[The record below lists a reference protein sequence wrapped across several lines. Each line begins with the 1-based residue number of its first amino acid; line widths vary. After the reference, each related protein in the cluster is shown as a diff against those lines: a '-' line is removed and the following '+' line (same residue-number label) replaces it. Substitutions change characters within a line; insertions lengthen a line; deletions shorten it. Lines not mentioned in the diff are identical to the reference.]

1 MLNIIVPQKIEDAME
16 TNTNRFHVTVPD
28 YCGCIL
34 SGDYSFELKKRV
46 AQCIDHY
53 QVFEDTGSA
62 AILYIAAWQGEK
74 EKIWYEYTGEKFMD
88 LLGCKNS
95 EVAEVFRDSIID
107 RRIYKDLDMDV
118 GIQKEVKNRDELKVA
133 REELREE
140 GKKAGTI
147 EAVYKLSVNNN
158 GAIWLKDQATVE
170 FYEQDG
176 ICLSLGFLT
185 IVSKEMEAEDELKK
199 HHDQLEEVVLER
211 TAALTILNDQLKQ
224 EIAERKLAEEKLQQS
239 YAKLQKNLDET
250 VHAMSLTAEKR
261 DPYTAGHQ
269 KRTTELALALSR
281 EMGLS
286 EHQIKGIQ
294 MAGLIHDV
302 GKISIPA
309 EILSK
314 PCELNEVEIQLVQK
328 HPQAAFE
335 ILKKI
340 DFPWPV
346 DLIVLQHHEKMDCSG
361 YPQGLA
367 GEDILIEARIL
378 CVADVV
384 ESIESHRPYRPGLGI
399 DTALEEI
406 SKNRGILYD
415 QDVVDACLRLFE
427 EKGFQYQ

>member
-1 MLNIIVPQKIEDAME
+1 MENISDLNRIATQ
-16 TNTNRFHVTVPD
+16 N
-28 YCGCIL
+28 YSGCIL
-34 SGDYSFELKKRV
+34 SGDYSIELKKRL
-46 AQCIDHY
+46 AEYIDHY
-53 QVFEDTGSA
+53 RVFEDTGSA
-62 AILYIAAWQGEK
+62 AILYIAAWQEGEK
-74 EKIWYEYTGEKFMD
+74 EKIWYEYAGERFMK
-88 LLGCKNS
+88 LLGCENS
-95 EVAEVFRDSIID
+95 EVAEVFRDSILV
-107 RRIYKDLDMDV
+107 RRIYKDLDVDV
-118 GIQKEVKNRDELKVA
+118 GVRKEVKNREELNSA

-140 GKKAGTI
+140 SKEAGTI
-147 EAVYKLSVNNN
+147 EAVYKLSVNNE

-170 FYEQDG
+170 IYDQDR

-199 HHDQLEEVVLER
+199 HHDQLEKIVHER
-211 TAALTILNDQLKQ
+211 TAALTKLNDQLKQ

-239 YAKLQKNLDET
+239 YAKLQKNLDEI

-269 KRTTELALALSR
+269 KRTTELAVALAG
-281 EMGLS
+281 EMGLC
-286 EHQIKGIQ
+286 EHQIKGVQ
-294 MAGLIHDV
+294 MAGLIHDM

-314 PCELNEVEIQLVQK
+314 PGELNEVEIQLVRR
-328 HPQAAFE
+328 HPQVAFE
-335 ILKKI
+335 ILRKI

-346 DLIVLQHHEKMDCSG
+346 DLIVLQHHEKMDSSG

-367 GEDILIEARIL
+367 GEEILLEARIL

-406 SKNRGILYD
+406 SKNRGILFD
-415 QDVVDACLRLFE
+415 QNVVDACLRLFK
-427 EKGFQYQ
+427 EKNFQYQ

>member
-1 MLNIIVPQKIEDAME
+1 MGSISNY
-16 TNTNRFHVTVPD
+16 NRDSAPD
-28 YCGCIL
+28 YCGYIL
-34 SGDYSFELKKRV
+34 SGDYSVKLKKRV
-46 AQCIDHY
+46 AESIDHY
-53 QVFEDTGSA
+53 RVFEDTGSA

-74 EKIWYEYTGEKFMD
+74 EKIWYEYASERFTR

-95 EVAEVFRDSIID
+95 ELAEVFRNSIMD
-107 RRIYKDLDMDV
+107 RRIYKDLDVDV
-118 GIQKEVKNRDELKVA
+118 GIRKEVKNREELNYA

-147 EAVYKLSVNNN
+147 EAVYKLAVDNNS
-158 GAIWLKDQATVE
+158 AIWLKDQATVE
-170 FYEQDG
+170 IYEQDG

-199 HHDQLEEVVLER
+199 HHDQLEEIVHER
-211 TAALTILNDQLKQ
+211 TAALTRLNDQLKR
-224 EIAERKLAEEKLQQS
+224 EIAERKLAEEKLQRS
-239 YAKLQKNLDET
+239 YAKLQENLDEI

-269 KRTTELALALSR
+269 KRTTELALALAE

-286 EHQIKGIQ
+286 EHQIKGVQ
-294 MAGLIHDV
+294 MAGLIHDM

-314 PCELNEVEIQLVQK
+314 PGKLNEVEFQLVRR
-328 HPQAAFE
+328 HPQVAFE

-367 GEDILIEARIL
+367 GEEILLEARIL

-384 ESIESHRPYRPGLGI
+384 ESIDSHRPYRPGLGL
-399 DTALEEI
+399 DKALEEI

-415 QDVVDACLRLFE
+415 PDVVDACLRLFK
-427 EKGFQYQ
+427 EKNFQYQ

>member
-1 MLNIIVPQKIEDAME
+1 MESIIDLNSITTQ
-16 TNTNRFHVTVPD
+16 D

-34 SGDYSFELKKRV
+34 SGDYSVELKKRV
-46 AQCIDHY
+46 AEYIDHY
-53 QVFEDTGSA
+53 RGFEDTGSA
-62 AILYIAAWQGEK
+62 AILYIAAWQGGK
-74 EKIWYEYTGEKFMD
+74 EKIWYEYAGERFMK
-88 LLGCKNS
+88 LLGCKKS
-95 EVAEVFRDSIID
+95 ELAEVFRGSVID
-107 RRIYKDLDMDV
+107 RRIYKDLDVDV
-118 GIQKEVKNRDELKVA
+118 GIRKEVKNREELNCA

-147 EAVYKLSVNNN
+147 EAVYKLSVNNY

-170 FYEQDG
+170 IYEQDG

-199 HHDQLEEVVLER
+199 HRDQLEKIVHER
-211 TAALTILNDQLKQ
+211 TAALTKLNTQLKR
-224 EIAERKLAEEKLQQS
+224 EIAERQLTEEKLQRS

-269 KRTTELALALSR
+269 KRTAELAMALAG

-286 EHQIKGIQ
+286 EHQIKGVQ
-294 MAGLIHDV
+294 MAGLIHDM

-314 PCELNEVEIQLVQK
+314 PGKLNEVEIQLVRR

-367 GEDILIEARIL
+367 GEEILLEARIL

-384 ESIESHRPYRPGLGI
+384 ESIDSHRPYRPGLGI
-399 DTALEEI
+399 DKALEEI

-415 QDVVDACLRLFE
+415 PDVVDACLRLFK
-427 EKGFQYQ
+427 EKNFQYQ

>member
-1 MLNIIVPQKIEDAME
+1 ME
-16 TNTNRFHVTVPD
+16 SISDLNRFTTKD
-28 YCGCIL
+28 YSGCIL
-34 SGDYSFELKKRV
+34 SGDYSVELKKRV
-46 AQCIDHY
+46 AEYIDHY
-53 QVFEDTGSA
+53 RLFEATGSA
-62 AILYIAAWQGEK
+62 AMLYIAAWKGQK
-74 EKIWYEYTGEKFMD
+74 EKIWYEYAGEKFMK
-88 LLGCKNS
+88 LLGCEYY

-107 RRIYKDLDMDV
+107 RRIYKDLDVDV
-118 GIQKEVKNRDELKVA
+118 GIRKEVKNREELNYV

-170 FYEQDG
+170 IYEQDG

-199 HHDQLEEVVLER
+199 HHDQLEGIVHER
-211 TAALTILNDQLKQ
+211 TAALTKLNDQLKQ
-224 EIAERKLAEEKLQQS
+224 EIGERKLAEEKLQQS
-239 YAKLQKNLDET
+239 YAKLQKNLDEI
-250 VHAMSLTAEKR
+250 VHAMSLTVEKR

-269 KRTTELALALSR
+269 KRTTELAMALAG

-294 MAGLIHDV
+294 MAALIHDM

-314 PCELNEVEIQLVQK
+314 PGKLSEVEMQMVRR

-335 ILKKI
+335 ILKEI

-367 GEDILIEARIL
+367 GEDILLEARIL
-378 CVADVV
+378 CIADVV

-399 DTALEEI
+399 DKALEEI
-406 SKNRGILYD
+406 SNNRGILFD
-415 QDVVDACLRLFE
+415 QDVVDACLRLFK
-427 EKGFQYQ
+427 EKNFQYQ

>member
-1 MLNIIVPQKIEDAME
+1 ME
-16 TNTNRFHVTVPD
+16 SISDPNRVAAPD

-34 SGDYSFELKKRV
+34 SGDYSVELKRRV
-46 AQCIDHY
+46 ADYIDHY
-53 QVFEDTGSA
+53 RVFEDTGSA

-74 EKIWYEYTGEKFMD
+74 EKIWYEFASQRFMK

-95 EVAEVFRDSIID
+95 DVAEVFRDSIID
-107 RRIYKDLDMDV
+107 RRIYKGLDVDV
-118 GIQKEVKNRDELKVA
+118 GIRKEVKNREELNYV

-170 FYEQDG
+170 IYEQDR

-199 HHDQLEEVVLER
+199 HHDQLEEIVHER

-224 EIAERKLAEEKLQQS
+224 EIAERKLAEEKLRQS
-239 YAKLQKNLDET
+239 YAKLQRNLDEI

-269 KRTTELALALSR
+269 KRTTELAMALAG
-281 EMGLS
+281 EMGLC

-294 MAGLIHDV
+294 MAGLIHDM

-314 PCELNEVEIQLVQK
+314 PGKLNEVEMQLLRR

-335 ILKKI
+335 ILKNI

-346 DLIVLQHHEKMDCSG
+346 DLIVLQHHEKMNCSG

-367 GEDILIEARIL
+367 GEDILLEARIL

-399 DTALEEI
+399 DKALEEI

-415 QDVVDACLRLFE
+415 QDVVDACLRLFK
-427 EKGFQYQ
+427 EKSFRYQ

>member
-1 MLNIIVPQKIEDAME
+1 MESILDLNCIAS
-16 TNTNRFHVTVPD
+16 PD

-34 SGDYSFELKKRV
+34 SGDYSVELKKRV
-46 AQCIDHY
+46 AEYIDHY
-53 QVFEDTGSA
+53 RGFEDTGSA

-74 EKIWYEYTGEKFMD
+74 EKIWYEYAGERFMKI
-88 LLGCKNS
+88 LGCKKS
-95 EVAEVFRDSIID
+95 ELAEVFRNSIID
-107 RRIYKDLDMDV
+107 RRIYKGLDVDV
-118 GIQKEVKNRDELKVA
+118 GVRKEVKSREELNDV

-147 EAVYKLSVNNN
+147 EAVYKLSVNNT

-170 FYEQDG
+170 IYEQDG

-199 HHDQLEEVVLER
+199 HHDQLEKIVHER
-211 TAALTILNDQLKQ
+211 TAALTKLNTQLKR
-224 EIAERKLAEEKLQQS
+224 EIAERKLAEEKLQRS

-269 KRTTELALALSR
+269 KRTTELALALAG

-286 EHQIKGIQ
+286 EHQIKGVQ
-294 MAGLIHDV
+294 MAGLIHDM

-314 PCELNEVEIQLVQK
+314 PGKLNEVEIQLVRR

-367 GEDILIEARIL
+367 GEEILLEARIL

-384 ESIESHRPYRPGLGI
+384 ESIDSHRPYRPGLGI
-399 DTALEEI
+399 DKALEEI

-415 QDVVDACLRLFE
+415 QDVVDACLRLFK
-427 EKGFQYQ
+427 EKNFQYQ

>member
-1 MLNIIVPQKIEDAME
+1 MESISDLNSIPALE
-16 TNTNRFHVTVPD
+16 

-34 SGDYSFELKKRV
+34 SGDFSVDLKKRV
-46 AQCIDHY
+46 AEHIDRY
-53 QVFEDTGSA
+53 RSFEDTGST

-74 EKIWYEYTGEKFMD
+74 EKIWYEYTSQKFMN
-88 LLGCKNS
+88 LLGCENS

-107 RRIYKDLDMDV
+107 RRIYKDLDPDV
-118 GIQKEVKNRDELKVA
+118 GIRKEVKNREELDYDRQA
-133 REELREE
+133 LREE

-147 EAVYKLSVNNN
+147 EAVYKLAVNSN
-158 GAIWLKDQATVE
+158 GAVWLKDQATVE
-170 FYEQDG
+170 VYEQDG
-176 ICLSLGFLT
+176 VCLSLGLLT
-185 IVSKEMEAEDELKK
+185 VVSKEMEAEDELKK
-199 HHDQLEEVVLER
+199 HHDQLEDIVFER
-211 TAALTILNDQLKQ
+211 TAELTILNEQLKQ

-239 YAKLQKNLDET
+239 HAKLQKNLDEL
-250 VHAMSLTAEKR
+250 VSAMSLTAEKR

-269 KRTTELALALSR
+269 KRTTELAMALAV

-286 EHQIKGIQ
+286 EHQIKGVQ

-314 PCELNEVEIQLVQK
+314 PCKLNEVEIQLVK
-328 HPQAAFE
+328 RHPQAAFE

-346 DLIVLQHHEKMDCSG
+346 DLIVLQHHEKMDRSG

-367 GEDILIEARIL
+367 GEDILMEARIL

-399 DTALEEI
+399 DKALEEI
-406 SKNRGILYD
+406 SKNRGILFD
-415 QDVVDACLRLFE
+415 PDVVDACLRLFRD
-427 EKGFQYQ
+427 KGFQY

>member
-1 MLNIIVPQKIEDAME
+1 MESILDLNCIAS
-16 TNTNRFHVTVPD
+16 PD

-34 SGDYSFELKKRV
+34 SGDYSVELKKRV
-46 AQCIDHY
+46 AEYIDHY
-53 QVFEDTGSA
+53 RGFEDTGSA

-74 EKIWYEYTGEKFMD
+74 EKIWYEYAGERFMKI
-88 LLGCKNS
+88 LGCKKS
-95 EVAEVFRDSIID
+95 ELAEVFRNSIID
-107 RRIYKDLDMDV
+107 RRIYKGLDVDV
-118 GIQKEVKNRDELKVA
+118 GVRKEVKNREELNDV

-147 EAVYKLSVNNN
+147 EAVYKLSVNNT

-170 FYEQDG
+170 IYEQDG

-199 HHDQLEEVVLER
+199 HHDQLEKIVHER
-211 TAALTILNDQLKQ
+211 TAALTKLNTQLKR
-224 EIAERKLAEEKLQQS
+224 EIAERQLTEEKLQRS

-269 KRTTELALALSR
+269 KRTTELALALAG

-286 EHQIKGIQ
+286 EHQIKGVQ
-294 MAGLIHDV
+294 MAGLIHDM

-314 PCELNEVEIQLVQK
+314 PGKLNEVEIQLVRR

-367 GEDILIEARIL
+367 GEEILLEARIL

-384 ESIESHRPYRPGLGI
+384 ESIDSHRPYRPGLGI
-399 DTALEEI
+399 DKALEEI

-415 QDVVDACLRLFE
+415 QDVVDACLRLFK
-427 EKGFQYQ
+427 EKNFQYQ

>member
-1 MLNIIVPQKIEDAME
+1 MESISDLNRITSQ
-16 TNTNRFHVTVPD
+16 D
-28 YCGCIL
+28 YSGCIL
-34 SGDYSFELKKRV
+34 SGDYSVELKKRV
-46 AQCIDHY
+46 VEYIEHY
-53 QVFEDTGSA
+53 RVFEEIGSA
-62 AILYIAAWQGEK
+62 AMLYIAAWQGEK
-74 EKIWYEYTGEKFMD
+74 EKIWYEYAGEKFMK
-88 LLGCKNS
+88 LLGCEYY

-107 RRIYKDLDMDV
+107 RRIYKDLDVDV
-118 GIQKEVKNRDELKVA
+118 GIRKEVKNREELNYV

-170 FYEQDG
+170 IYEQDG

-199 HHDQLEEVVLER
+199 HHDQLEGIVHER
-211 TAALTILNDQLKQ
+211 TAALTKLNDQLKQ
-224 EIAERKLAEEKLQQS
+224 EIAERKLAEERLQQS
-239 YAKLQKNLDET
+239 YAKLQKNLDEI
-250 VHAMSLTAEKR
+250 VHAMSLTVEKR

-269 KRTTELALALSR
+269 KRTTELAMALAG

-294 MAGLIHDV
+294 MAALIHDM

-314 PCELNEVEIQLVQK
+314 PGKLSEVEMQMVRR

-335 ILKKI
+335 ILKEI

-367 GEDILIEARIL
+367 GEDILLEARIL
-378 CVADVV
+378 CIADVV

-399 DTALEEI
+399 DKALEEI
-406 SKNRGILYD
+406 SNNRGILFD
-415 QDVVDACLRLFE
+415 QDVVDACLRLFK
-427 EKGFQYQ
+427 EKNFQYQ

>member
-1 MLNIIVPQKIEDAME
+1 MESISDLNRITTQ
-16 TNTNRFHVTVPD
+16 D
-28 YCGCIL
+28 YSGCIL
-34 SGDYSFELKKRV
+34 SGDYSVELKKRV
-46 AQCIDHY
+46 VEYIDHY
-53 QVFEDTGSA
+53 RVFEETGSA
-62 AILYIAAWQGEK
+62 AMLYIAAWQGQK
-74 EKIWYEYTGEKFMD
+74 EKIWYEYAGEKFIK
-88 LLGCKNS
+88 LLGCEYC

-107 RRIYKDLDMDV
+107 RRIYKDLDVDV
-118 GIQKEVKNRDELKVA
+118 GIRKEVKNREELNYA

-170 FYEQDG
+170 IYEQDG

-199 HHDQLEEVVLER
+199 HHDQLEEIVHER
-211 TAALTILNDQLKQ
+211 TAALTKLNDQLKQ

-239 YAKLQKNLDET
+239 YAKLQKNLDEI
-250 VHAMSLTAEKR
+250 VHAMSLTVEKR

-269 KRTTELALALSR
+269 KRTTELAMALAG

-294 MAGLIHDV
+294 MAALIHDM

-314 PCELNEVEIQLVQK
+314 PGKLNEVEMQMVRK

-335 ILKKI
+335 ILKEI

-367 GEDILIEARIL
+367 GEDILLEARIL
-378 CVADVV
+378 CIADVV

-399 DTALEEI
+399 DKALEEI
-406 SKNRGILYD
+406 SNNRGILFD
-415 QDVVDACLRLFE
+415 QNVVDACLRLFK
-427 EKGFQYQ
+427 EKNFQYQ

>member
-1 MLNIIVPQKIEDAME
+1 MLNI
-16 TNTNRFHVTVPD
+16 TNFNREIDPD
-28 YCGCIL
+28 YCGYIL
-34 SGDYSFELKKRV
+34 SGNYSATLKKRV
-46 AQCIDHY
+46 AEYIDHY
-53 QVFEDTGSA
+53 RVFEDTGSA
-62 AILYIAAWQGEK
+62 AILYIAAWQGEE
-74 EKIWYEYTGEKFMD
+74 EKIWYEYAGERFVKI
-88 LLGCKNS
+88 LGCKKS
-95 EVAEVFRDSIID
+95 KIAEVFRDSIID
-107 RRIYKDLDMDV
+107 RRIYKDLEVDV
-118 GIQKEVKNRDELKVA
+118 GIRKEVKNRQELNYA

-147 EAVYKLSVNNN
+147 EAVYKLSVNNY
-158 GAIWLKDQATVE
+158 GPIWLKDQATVE
-170 FYEQDG
+170 IYEQDG

-199 HHDQLEEVVLER
+199 HHDQLEKIVHER
-211 TAALTILNDQLKQ
+211 TAALTKLNDQLKR
-224 EIAERKLAEEKLQQS
+224 EITERKLAEEKLQQS

-250 VHAMSLTAEKR
+250 VHAMSLTAETR

-269 KRTTELALALSR
+269 KRTTELALALAE

-286 EHQIKGIQ
+286 GHQIKGVQ
-294 MAGLIHDV
+294 MAGLIHDM

-314 PCELNEVEIQLVQK
+314 PGKLNEVEIQLVRR

-367 GEDILIEARIL
+367 GEEILLEARIL

-384 ESIESHRPYRPGLGI
+384 ESIDSHRPYRPGLGI
-399 DTALEEI
+399 DKALEEI
-406 SKNRGILYD
+406 SKNRGTLYD
-415 QDVVDACLRLFE
+415 QDVVDACLRLFK
-427 EKGFQYQ
+427 EKNFQYQ

>member
-1 MLNIIVPQKIEDAME
+1 MESISDLNRITSQ
-16 TNTNRFHVTVPD
+16 D
-28 YCGCIL
+28 YSGCIL
-34 SGDYSFELKKRV
+34 SGDYSVELKKRV
-46 AQCIDHY
+46 VEYIEHY
-53 QVFEDTGSA
+53 RVFEEIGSA
-62 AILYIAAWQGEK
+62 AMLYIAAWQGEK
-74 EKIWYEYTGEKFMD
+74 EKIWYEYAGEKFMK
-88 LLGCKNS
+88 LLGCEYY

-107 RRIYKDLDMDV
+107 RRIYKDLDVDV
-118 GIQKEVKNRDELKVA
+118 GIRKEVKNREELNYV

-170 FYEQDG
+170 IYEQDG

-199 HHDQLEEVVLER
+199 HHDQLEGIVHER
-211 TAALTILNDQLKQ
+211 TAALTKLNDQLKQ
-224 EIAERKLAEEKLQQS
+224 EIAERKLAEERLQQS
-239 YAKLQKNLDET
+239 YTKLQKNLDEI
-250 VHAMSLTAEKR
+250 VHAMSLTVEKR

-269 KRTTELALALSR
+269 KRTTELAMALAG

-294 MAGLIHDV
+294 MAALIHDM

-314 PCELNEVEIQLVQK
+314 PGKLSEVEMQMVRR

-335 ILKKI
+335 ILKEI

-367 GEDILIEARIL
+367 GEDILLEARIL
-378 CVADVV
+378 CIADVV

-399 DTALEEI
+399 DKALEEI
-406 SKNRGILYD
+406 SNNRGILFD
-415 QDVVDACLRLFE
+415 QDVVDACLRLFK
-427 EKGFQYQ
+427 EKNFRYQ

>member
-1 MLNIIVPQKIEDAME
+1 MESILDLNRLTTQ
-16 TNTNRFHVTVPD
+16 D

-34 SGDYSFELKKRV
+34 SGDYSVELKKRV
-46 AQCIDHY
+46 AETIDQY
-53 QVFEDTGSA
+53 RIFEETGSA

-74 EKIWYEYTGEKFMD
+74 EKIWYEYTGEKFIN
-88 LLGCKNS
+88 LLGCENS

-107 RRIYKDLDMDV
+107 RRIYKDLDVDV
-118 GIQKEVKNRDELKVA
+118 GVRKEVKNREELNYV

-147 EAVYKLSVNNN
+147 EAVYKLSVNNT

-170 FYEQDG
+170 IYEKDG

-199 HHDQLEEVVLER
+199 HHDQLEEIVHER
-211 TAALTILNDQLKQ
+211 TAALTKLNDQLKL
-224 EIAERKLAEEKLQQS
+224 EISERKSAEERLQQS
-239 YAKLQKNLDET
+239 YARLQKNLDEI
-250 VHAMSLTAEKR
+250 VHAMSLATEER

-269 KRTTELALALSR
+269 KRTTELAVALAGEL
-281 EMGLS
+281 GLC
-286 EHQIKGIQ
+286 EHQIKGVQ
-294 MAGLIHDV
+294 MAGLIHDM

-314 PCELNEVEIQLVQK
+314 PGKLNEVEMQLVRR

-335 ILKKI
+335 ILKQI

-346 DLIVLQHHEKMDCSG
+346 GLIVLQHHEKMDCSG

-367 GEDILIEARIL
+367 GEEILLEARIL
-378 CVADVV
+378 CVADVI

-415 QDVVDACLRLFE
+415 PDAVDACLRLFK
-427 EKGFQYQ
+427 EKNFQYQ

>member
-1 MLNIIVPQKIEDAME
+1 MESILDLNCIAS
-16 TNTNRFHVTVPD
+16 PD

-34 SGDYSFELKKRV
+34 SGDYSVELKKRV
-46 AQCIDHY
+46 AEYIDHY
-53 QVFEDTGSA
+53 RGFEDTGSA
-62 AILYIAAWQGEK
+62 AILYIAAWQGGK
-74 EKIWYEYTGEKFMD
+74 EKIWYEYAGERFMQ
-88 LLGCKNS
+88 LLGCENS
-95 EVAEVFRDSIID
+95 EVAEVFRNSIID
-107 RRIYKDLDMDV
+107 RRIYKDLDVDV
-118 GIQKEVKNRDELKVA
+118 GIRKEVKNRKELSDA
-133 REELREE
+133 REKLREE

-170 FYEQDG
+170 IYEQDG

-199 HHDQLEEVVLER
+199 HHDQLEEIVHER
-211 TAALTILNDQLKQ
+211 TAELTKLNDQLKQ
-224 EIAERKLAEEKLQQS
+224 EIAERNLAEEKLQQS
-239 YAKLQKNLDET
+239 YAKLQKNLDEI

-269 KRTTELALALSR
+269 KRTTELAMALAG
-281 EMGLS
+281 EMGLC
-286 EHQIKGIQ
+286 EHQIKGVQ
-294 MAGLIHDV
+294 MAGLIHDM

-314 PCELNEVEIQLVQK
+314 PGKLNEVEIQLVRR

-335 ILKKI
+335 ILKEI

-367 GEDILIEARIL
+367 GEEILLEARIL

-399 DTALEEI
+399 DKALEEI
-406 SKNRGILYD
+406 SKNRGILFD
-415 QDVVDACLRLFE
+415 QDVVDACLRLFN

>member
-1 MLNIIVPQKIEDAME
+1 ME
-16 TNTNRFHVTVPD
+16 SISDPNGLPTPE

-34 SGDYSFELKKRV
+34 SGGFSDELKKRV
-46 AQCIDHY
+46 AEYIDRY
-53 QVFEDTGSA
+53 RSFEATGSA

-74 EKIWYEYTGEKFMD
+74 EKIWYEYASQKFMN
-88 LLGCKNS
+88 LLGCEKS
-95 EVAEVFRDSIID
+95 EVAEIFRDSIVD
-107 RRIYKDLDMDV
+107 RRIYKDLDVDV
-118 GIQKEVKNRDELKVA
+118 GIQKEVKSREELNYA
-133 REELREE
+133 REALREE

-147 EAVYKLSVNNN
+147 EAVYKLAVNSS
-158 GAIWLKDQATVE
+158 GAVWLKDQATVE
-170 FYEQDG
+170 IYEQDG
-176 ICLSLGFLT
+176 VCLSLGFLT
-185 IVSKEMEAEDELKK
+185 VVSKEMEAEDELKK
-199 HHDQLEEVVLER
+199 HHDLLEEVVLER
-211 TAALTILNDQLKQ
+211 TAELTMLNEQLKQ

-239 YAKLQKNLDET
+239 HAKLKKNLDEI
-250 VHAMSLTAEKR
+250 VSAMSLTAEKR

-269 KRTTELALALSR
+269 KRTTERAMALAG

-286 EHQIKGIQ
+286 EHQIKGVQ
-294 MAGLIHDV
+294 MAGLIHDM

-314 PCELNEVEIQLVQK
+314 PCKLNEVEIQLVRR

-346 DLIVLQHHEKMDCSG
+346 DLIVLQHHEKMDRSG

-367 GEDILIEARIL
+367 GEDILLEARIL

-399 DTALEEI
+399 DKALEEI
-406 SKNRGILYD
+406 SKNRGILFD
-415 QDVVDACLRLFE
+415 PDVVDACLRLFK
-427 EKGFQYQ
+427 EKNFQY

>member
-1 MLNIIVPQKIEDAME
+1 MDDISYLNGIPLQE
-16 TNTNRFHVTVPD
+16 
-28 YCGCIL
+28 YCGRIL
-34 SGDYSFELKKRV
+34 SGNFSIELKKRV
-46 AQCIDHY
+46 AEYIDHY
-53 QVFEDTGSA
+53 RGFENTGSA
-62 AILYIAAWQGEK
+62 AILYIAAWQGKK
-74 EKIWYEYTGEKFMD
+74 ENIWYEYASQKFVN
-88 LLGCKNS
+88 LLGCENS
-95 EVAEVFRDSIID
+95 KLAEFFRDSIID
-107 RRIYKDLDMDV
+107 RRIYKDLDMNI
-118 GIQKEVKNRDELKVA
+118 GIQKEVTNREELNSA

-147 EAVYKLSVNNN
+147 DAVYKLAVNSS

-170 FYEQDG
+170 IFKQDG

-199 HHDQLEEVVLER
+199 HHDRLEEVVHER
-211 TAALTILNDQLKQ
+211 TAALTTLNEQLKQ
-224 EIAERKLAEEKLQQS
+224 EIAERKSAEEKLQQS
-239 YAKLQKNLDET
+239 YLKLQKNLDEI
-250 VHAMSLTAEKR
+250 VGAMSLTAEKR

-269 KRTTELALALSR
+269 KRTTELAMALAG

-294 MAGLIHDV
+294 MAGLIHDM

-314 PCELNEVEIQLVQK
+314 PCKLNEVEIQLVRR

-340 DFPWPV
+340 EFPWPV
-346 DLIVLQHHEKMDCSG
+346 DLIVLQHHEKMDRSG

-367 GEDILIEARIL
+367 GEDILLEARIL

-384 ESIESHRPYRPGLGI
+384 ESIESHRPYRPGLGV
-399 DTALEEI
+399 DKALEEI

-415 QDVVDACLRLFE
+415 QDVVDACLRLFKD
-427 EKGFQYQ
+427 KGFQY

>member
-1 MLNIIVPQKIEDAME
+1 MESISDLNRITPQ
-16 TNTNRFHVTVPD
+16 D
-28 YCGCIL
+28 YSGCIL
-34 SGDYSFELKKRV
+34 SGDYSVELKKRV
-46 AQCIDHY
+46 VEYIEHY
-53 QVFEDTGSA
+53 RVFEETGSA
-62 AILYIAAWQGEK
+62 AMLYIAAWQGEK
-74 EKIWYEYTGEKFMD
+74 EKIWYEYAGEKFMK
-88 LLGCKNS
+88 LLGCEYY

-107 RRIYKDLDMDV
+107 RRIYKDLDVDV
-118 GIQKEVKNRDELKVA
+118 GIRKEVKNREELNYV

-170 FYEQDG
+170 IYEQDG

-185 IVSKEMEAEDELKK
+185 IVSKEMEAEDELNK
-199 HHDQLEEVVLER
+199 HHDQLEGIVHAR
-211 TAALTILNDQLKQ
+211 TAALTKLNDQLKQ
-224 EIAERKLAEEKLQQS
+224 EIAERKLAEERLQQS
-239 YAKLQKNLDET
+239 YAKLQKNLDEI
-250 VHAMSLTAEKR
+250 VHAMSLTVEKR

-269 KRTTELALALSR
+269 KRTTELAMALAG

-294 MAGLIHDV
+294 MAALIHDI

-314 PCELNEVEIQLVQK
+314 PGKLSEVEMQMVRR
-328 HPQAAFE
+328 HPQTAFE
-335 ILKKI
+335 ILKEI

-367 GEDILIEARIL
+367 GEDILLEARIL
-378 CVADVV
+378 CIADVV

-399 DTALEEI
+399 DKALEEI
-406 SKNRGILYD
+406 SNNRGILFD
-415 QDVVDACLRLFE
+415 QDVVDACLRLFK
-427 EKGFQYQ
+427 EKNFQYQ

>member
-1 MLNIIVPQKIEDAME
+1 MESILDLNCIAS
-16 TNTNRFHVTVPD
+16 PD

-34 SGDYSFELKKRV
+34 SGDYSVELKKRV
-46 AQCIDHY
+46 AEYIDHY
-53 QVFEDTGSA
+53 RGFEDTGSA

-74 EKIWYEYTGEKFMD
+74 EKIWYEYAGERFMKI
-88 LLGCKNS
+88 LGCKKS
-95 EVAEVFRDSIID
+95 ELAEVFRDSIID
-107 RRIYKDLDMDV
+107 RRIYKGLDVDV
-118 GIQKEVKNRDELKVA
+118 GVRKEVKNREELNDV

-147 EAVYKLSVNNN
+147 EAVYKLSVNNT

-170 FYEQDG
+170 IYEQDG

-199 HHDQLEEVVLER
+199 HHDQLEKIVHER
-211 TAALTILNDQLKQ
+211 TAALTKLNTQLKR
-224 EIAERKLAEEKLQQS
+224 EIAERKLAEEKLQRS

-269 KRTTELALALSR
+269 KRTTELALALAG

-286 EHQIKGIQ
+286 EHQIKGVQ
-294 MAGLIHDV
+294 MAGLIHDM

-314 PCELNEVEIQLVQK
+314 PGKLNEVEIQLVRR

-367 GEDILIEARIL
+367 GEEILLEARIL

-384 ESIESHRPYRPGLGI
+384 ESIDSHRPYRPGLGI
-399 DTALEEI
+399 DKALEEI

-415 QDVVDACLRLFE
+415 QDVVDACLRLFK
-427 EKGFQYQ
+427 EKNFQYQ

>member
-1 MLNIIVPQKIEDAME
+1 MESISNLNRITTQ
-16 TNTNRFHVTVPD
+16 D
-28 YCGCIL
+28 YSGCIL
-34 SGDYSFELKKRV
+34 SGDYSVELKKRV
-46 AQCIDHY
+46 AEYIDHY
-53 QVFEDTGSA
+53 QVFEATGSA
-62 AILYIAAWQGEK
+62 AMLYIAAWQGEK
-74 EKIWYEYTGEKFMD
+74 EKIWYEYAGEKFMK
-88 LLGCKNS
+88 LLGCEYC

-107 RRIYKDLDMDV
+107 RRIYKDLDVDV
-118 GIQKEVKNRDELKVA
+118 GIRKEVKNREELNYV

-170 FYEQDG
+170 IYEQDG

-199 HHDQLEEVVLER
+199 HHDQLEEIVHDR
-211 TAALTILNDQLKQ
+211 TAALTKLNDQLKQ

-239 YAKLQKNLDET
+239 YAKLQKNLDEI
-250 VHAMSLTAEKR
+250 VHAMSLTVEKR

-269 KRTTELALALSR
+269 KRTTELAMALAG

-294 MAGLIHDV
+294 MAALIHDM

-314 PCELNEVEIQLVQK
+314 PGKLSEVEMQMVRR

-335 ILKKI
+335 ILKEI

-367 GEDILIEARIL
+367 GEDILLEARIL
-378 CVADVV
+378 CIADVV

-399 DTALEEI
+399 DKALEEI
-406 SKNRGILYD
+406 SNNRGILFD
-415 QDVVDACLRLFE
+415 QNVVDACLRLFK
-427 EKGFQYQ
+427 EKNFQYQ

>member
-1 MLNIIVPQKIEDAME
+1 MENISDLNRIATQ
-16 TNTNRFHVTVPD
+16 D
-28 YCGCIL
+28 YSGCIL

-46 AQCIDHY
+46 AEYIDHY
-53 QVFEDTGSA
+53 RVFEDTGSA

-74 EKIWYEYTGEKFMD
+74 EKIWYEYAGERFMQ
-88 LLGCKNS
+88 LLGCENS
-95 EVAEVFRDSIID
+95 KVAEVFRNSIID
-107 RRIYKDLDMDV
+107 RRIYKDLDVDV
-118 GIQKEVKNRDELKVA
+118 GIRKEVKNRKELSDD
-133 REELREE
+133 REKLREE

-170 FYEQDG
+170 IYEQDG

-199 HHDQLEEVVLER
+199 HHDQLEEIVHER
-211 TAALTILNDQLKQ
+211 TAALTKLNDQLKQ

-239 YAKLQKNLDET
+239 YAKLQKNLDEI
-250 VHAMSLTAEKR
+250 VRAMSLTAEKR

-269 KRTTELALALSR
+269 KRTTELAMALAG
-281 EMGLS
+281 EMGLC
-286 EHQIKGIQ
+286 EHQIKGVQ
-294 MAGLIHDV
+294 MAGLIHDM

-314 PCELNEVEIQLVQK
+314 PGKLNEVEIQLVRR
-328 HPQAAFE
+328 HPKVAFE

-367 GEDILIEARIL
+367 GEEILLESRIL

-399 DTALEEI
+399 DKALEEI
-406 SKNRGILYD
+406 SKNRGTLYD
-415 QDVVDACLRLFE
+415 EDVVDACLRLFK
-427 EKGFQYQ
+427 EKNFQYQ

>member
-1 MLNIIVPQKIEDAME
+1 MESILDLNCIAS
-16 TNTNRFHVTVPD
+16 PD

-34 SGDYSFELKKRV
+34 SGDYSVELKKRV
-46 AQCIDHY
+46 AEYIDHY
-53 QVFEDTGSA
+53 RGFEDTGSA

-74 EKIWYEYTGEKFMD
+74 EKIWYEYAGERFMKI
-88 LLGCKNS
+88 LGCKKS
-95 EVAEVFRDSIID
+95 ELAEVFRDSIID
-107 RRIYKDLDMDV
+107 RRIYKGLDVDV
-118 GIQKEVKNRDELKVA
+118 GVRKEVKNREELNDV

-147 EAVYKLSVNNN
+147 EAVYKLSVNNT
-158 GAIWLKDQATVE
+158 GAIWLKDQATLE
-170 FYEQDG
+170 IYEQDG

-199 HHDQLEEVVLER
+199 HHDQLEKIVHER
-211 TAALTILNDQLKQ
+211 TAALTKLNTQLKR
-224 EIAERKLAEEKLQQS
+224 EIAERKLAEEKLQRS

-269 KRTTELALALSR
+269 KRTTELALALAG

-286 EHQIKGIQ
+286 EHQIKGVQ
-294 MAGLIHDV
+294 MAGLIHDM

-314 PCELNEVEIQLVQK
+314 PGKLNEVEIQLVRR

-367 GEDILIEARIL
+367 GEEILLEARIL

-384 ESIESHRPYRPGLGI
+384 ESIDSHRPYRPGLGI
-399 DTALEEI
+399 DKALEEI

-415 QDVVDACLRLFE
+415 QDVVDACLRLFK
-427 EKGFQYQ
+427 EKNFQYQ